1 MPECGLTRIK
11 CNMKILQGIDLLK
24 INRIKKIYNQYEYK
38 FLEKFFSK
46 KEIKQINQNKISQIK
61 KIAGKFS
68 CKEAAAKALGT
79 GISKGV
85 TFKDFEI
92 LNENSGQPQLQLFGV
107 AKKNLKNLASTSV
120 SISHDEEYVISVVTF
135 LLKK

>member
-1 MPECGLTRIK
+1 M
-11 CNMKILQGIDLLK
+11 
-24 INRIKKIYNQYEYK
+24 
-38 FLEKFFSK
+38 
-46 KEIKQINQNKISQIK
+46 
-61 KIAGKFS
+61 
-68 CKEAAAKALGT
+68 GT